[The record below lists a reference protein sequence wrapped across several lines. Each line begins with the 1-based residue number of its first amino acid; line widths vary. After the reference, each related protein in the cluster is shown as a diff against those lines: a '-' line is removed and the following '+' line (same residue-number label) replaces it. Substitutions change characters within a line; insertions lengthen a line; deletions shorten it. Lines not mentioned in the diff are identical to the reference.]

1 MLARNALVVFVLS
14 AALGCGAKGPELV
27 PVQGKVTTADG
38 KPLEHATVI
47 LHPVAG
53 GDAPK
58 PRGKTG
64 ANGSFALTTATTGD
78 GAPPGEYRVT
88 VELWLAGARAD
99 DPPSNK
105 LPSKYAKPE
114 TSGITATVTAGQT
127 ELQPI
132 VVKR

>member
-1 MLARNALVVFVLS
+1 MLARKAVVVLVLS
-14 AALGCGAKGPELV
+14 AALGCGTKGPELV
-27 PVQGKVTTADG
+27 QVQGKVTTADG

-47 LHPVAG
+47 LHPVGG

-58 PRGKTG
+58 PRGK
-64 ANGSFALTTATTGD
+64 ASADGSFALTTTSTGD

-105 LPSKYAKPE
+105 LPVKYAKPE

-127 ELQPI
+127 ELKPI

>member
-1 MLARNALVVFVLS
+1 MFARNALAVLVLS

-27 PVQGKVTTADG
+27 QVQGKVTTGDG

-47 LHPVAG
+47 LHPVGG
-53 GDAPK
+53 GDGPK
-58 PRGKTG
+58 PRGKVSADGT
-64 ANGSFALTTATTGD
+64 FALTTLSTGD

-99 DPPSNK
+99 DPPANR
-105 LPSKYAKPE
+105 LPVKYAKPE
-114 TSGITATVTAGQT
+114 TSGLSATVTAGQT
-127 ELQPI
+127 ELKPI